1 MQRHRKIWY
10 RQEIVNRSKFRD
22 CSDVAVI
29 REITMIK
36 VLKELV
42 KRVENMH
49 EKGGF
54 QQRNVHFE
62 KQNNSRIWYD
72 CEEERVGKLKDRAIE
87 SIKAG
92 NQRIKQK

>member
-1 MQRHRKIWY
+1 
-10 RQEIVNRSKFRD
+10 
-22 CSDVAVI
+22 
-29 REITMIK
+29 
-36 VLKELV
+36 
-42 KRVENMH
+42 MH

-72 CEEERVGKLKDRAIE
+72 CAEERIGKLKDRAIE